1 MAQCAKYCKDIV
13 TDELGGGSPP
23 IPLLVRCLSPTGALT
38 RPTMNSLCRDSSN
51 LHNHSFSQ
59 GPWAHQSLLDLRRC
73 HISACRPPSP
83 LTRQRPDLVVRGV
96 PVAHAR
102 QDWPAS
108 RTEWLACRVGWC
120 MVGGVVGWNRM
131 VGQGGGMLGVVR
143 TRSVRLVIMLG
154 DGPAMGAWVWHG
166 TRRWAASFLTQRG
179 GWFRYPPD
187 TVAGWETGGVVS
199 LTGWVR
205 VEMWGMASVTAR
217 ASAVE
222 QAKLPPGLWC
232 SMGS

>member
-1 MAQCAKYCKDIV
+1 MDFY
-13 TDELGGGSPP
+13 SPP
-23 IPLLVRCLSPTGALT
+23 QWPSAQNIARILSLMSWEVVARPSPCWCVACCPEGNTTGALT

-59 GPWAHQSLLDLRRC
+59 GPWAHQSLLDLRRS

-154 DGPAMGAWVWHG
+154 DGPAMGAWV
-166 TRRWAASFLTQRG
+166 
-179 GWFRYPPD
+179 
-187 TVAGWETGGVVS
+187 
-199 LTGWVR
+199 
-205 VEMWGMASVTAR
+205 
-217 ASAVE
+217 
-222 QAKLPPGLWC
+222 
-232 SMGS
+232 